1 MKRKFNTTIAFT
13 DMLFN
18 VLMGFFLLLMLALMV
33 VNPKS
38 KSDGESPVKPKSQIM
53 IEIEWP
59 DTSKSD
65 VDLFLQVPNKRV
77 VFYNNREVPGA
88 QLNRDDMGTVN
99 DKITMPDGSVKVINE
114 NWEHILITKLVP
126 GWYTVNVVLY
136 SNKDRAPVPIAIKVQ
151 QFKPYKVLL
160 RNNFKLKRRLE
171 ETTQIRFRVDK
182 KGNIVQKSDV
192 FKRLIKKKGRR

>member
-1 MKRKFNTTIAFT
+1 
-13 DMLFN
+13 
-18 VLMGFFLLLMLALMV
+18 MGFFLLLMLALMV

-38 KSDGESPVKPKSQIM
+38 KSNGESPVKPKSQVM

-59 DTSKSD
+59 ETSKSD
-65 VDLFLQVPNKRV
+65 VDLFLQVPGNKV
-77 VFYNNREVPGA
+77 VFYNNKEVPGA
-88 QLNRDDMGTVN
+88 QLNRDDMGTLN
-99 DKITMPDGSVKVINE
+99 DKITMPDGSVKLINE

-136 SNKDRAPVPIAIKVQ
+136 SNKDRAPVPIKIKVQ

-160 RNNFKLKRRLE
+160 SNSFQLKRRLE
-171 ETTQIRFRVDK
+171 ETTQIRFKVDAR
-182 KGNIVQKSDV
+182 GNIVKTSDA